1 MKKNFIQLSLVS
13 SLLLVGMTFCN
24 QQESSKVTNTDYSP
38 GYSSG
43 TLDEKSAYAYE
54 ESYYDMPTA
63 EAEAYDAAVFS
74 KSTTVQQQ
82 NSTDNNLSLSA
93 VQVETQKLIKTGNLG
108 FKTDNIK
115 DARQKINQII
125 NTTQSYVSNES
136 EDHYNGTTTQY
147 ITVRI
152 PSEHFEHFLNQ
163 LNQGVDNFDYK
174 NIYVTDVTDQY
185 TDIQARI
192 ATKKAIEQKYI
203 ALLDKA
209 KTIAE
214 ILEIERQIGYLRG
227 DIEAAEARFKTM
239 SQQIVY
245 STLDIKLY
253 EVDASHPQ
261 SEEPTLLTELGVA
274 FKAGWKAVLDFMI
287 GLVYNW
293 PVILIFCTIILIVR
307 KKWRIWLSKIKAKL
321 KPELK
326 P

>member
-1 MKKNFIQLSLVS
+1 MKKKIVQLTLIVAAVISGL
-13 SLLLVGMTFCN
+13 TFCN
-24 QQESSKVTNTDYSP
+24 QQNSPKETSHEYAAGNSTSSITTK
-38 GYSSG
+38 
-43 TLDEKSAYAYE
+43 KSYEYE
-54 ESYYDMPTA
+54 ESYYDA
-63 EAEAYDAAVFS
+63 LVSESASYDES
-74 KSTTVQQQ
+74 SNTKSA
-82 NSTDNNLSLSA
+82 STHQSSLGNGNLSTENIQIES
-93 VQVETQKLIKTGNLG
+93 QKLIKTGNLG

-115 DARQKINQII
+115 DTRQKINQII
-125 NTTQSYVSNES
+125 NTTQSYISNES

-152 PSEHFEHFLNQ
+152 PSENFEPFLTQ

-239 SQQIVY
+239 SQQISY
-245 STLDIKLY
+245 STLDIKIY
-253 EVDASHPQ
+253 EIDASHPQ
-261 SEEPTLLTELGVA
+261 SEEPSLLSEFGTA
-274 FKAGWKAVLDFMI
+274 FKAGWQAILDFMV
-287 GLVYNW
+287 GMVYNW
-293 PVILIFCTIILIVR
+293 PAILIFLLVFFILKKNWRKWLTTIRSKLSTE
-307 KKWRIWLSKIKAKL
+307 KKS
-321 KPELK
+321 
-326 P
+326 